1 MFKLIVWIIIFAGIY
16 FAYQAGLFNGIINYF
31 NESAMQARQEKV
43 IEHEDGSYTTV
54 RYRNVFDL
62 LLGRK

>member
-16 FAYQAGLFNGIINYF
+16 FAYQAGFFNGIINYF
-31 NESAMQARQEKV
+31 NESAIQARQEKV